1 MPNLQFINIV
11 SLSGA
16 KKMFNWHFFSPYL
29 TRVAVSLDLART
41 RSKKTRNLLEVQQ
54 FLDNL
59 FYHLFNIYKMDKEKK
74 NKKKNYTNNV
84 AFGFHLKYSIYR

>member
-1 MPNLQFINIV
+1 
-11 SLSGA
+11 
-16 KKMFNWHFFSPYL
+16 MFNWHFFSPYL

-59 FYHLFNIYKMDKEKK
+59 FYHLFNIYKINKEKK
-74 NKKKNYTNNV
+74 NKKKITQTMWHS
-84 AFGFHLKYSIYR
+84 AFI